1 MPWRTTK
8 QLSCPACADIIA
20 EATYTRLPPNLVVTA
35 QDGSQIQPENV
46 GNQLRRAKERAATA
60 TSDVARAEAEAQA
73 EKLESLLGELV
84 YDLRCRNGH
93 TTIRSMP
100 QVIAAM
106 RRAGGAWATL

>member
-8 QLSCPACADIIA
+8 QLMCPACDDILA
-20 EATYTRLPPNLVVTA
+20 EATYTRFPPNLVVTA
-35 QDGSQIQPENV
+35 PDGMLIQPENV
-46 GNQLRRAKERAATA
+46 GNQLRRARERAIAA
-60 TSDVARAEAEAQA
+60 TSDVARAEAQAQGDRL
-73 EKLESLLGELV
+73 EKLLGELV

-106 RRAGGAWATL
+106 RRAGGAWARL